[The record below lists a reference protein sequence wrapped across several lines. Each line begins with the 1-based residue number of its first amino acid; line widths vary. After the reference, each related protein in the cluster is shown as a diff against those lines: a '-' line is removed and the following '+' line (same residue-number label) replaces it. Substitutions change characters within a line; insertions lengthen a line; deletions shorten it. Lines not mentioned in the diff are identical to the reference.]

1 MELIEHQKYHAALDY
16 VGKKLLEW
24 SELKPDN
31 KDIKNLVRCMSII
44 GLYVNDLQKEN
55 RELSYVS
62 EKNIEKF
69 IELKFLLIKIYIFIL
84 WTTKEFMKMCL
95 VINNIV
101 QNHIF
106 NIIGL

>member
-44 GLYVNDLQKEN
+44 GLYVNNLQKEN

-69 IELKFLLIKIYIFIL
+69 RDITSLIMEHF
-84 WTTKEFMKMCL
+84 E
-95 VINNIV
+95 
-101 QNHIF
+101 
-106 NIIGL
+106 